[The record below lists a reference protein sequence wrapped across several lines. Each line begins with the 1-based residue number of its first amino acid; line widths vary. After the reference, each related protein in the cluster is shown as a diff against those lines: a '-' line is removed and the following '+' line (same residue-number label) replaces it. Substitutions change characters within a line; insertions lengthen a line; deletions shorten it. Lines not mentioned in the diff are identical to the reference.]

1 MRGAAESL
9 QLQKHFCPG
18 GVGDATHS
26 RPAGEGAQ
34 VCGGHDRGEVGGA
47 AARRAAHT
55 PANLFPR
62 LNGVRRSPV
71 GIFSNLV
78 SERVFD
84 DDGEDDD
91 GDEPLSLSFSLSD

>member
-18 GVGDATHS
+18 GVGNATHS
-26 RPAGEGAQ
+26 RSAGEEAER
-34 VCGGHDRGEVGGA
+34 CSGHDRGEVGGR

-55 PANLFPR
+55 PGNLFLKR
-62 LNGVRRSPV
+62 VRRCPV
-71 GIFSNLV
+71 GILSNLV
-78 SERVFD
+78 SERVLD

-91 GDEPLSLSFSLSD
+91 GDESLSLSLSL